1 MSSVRLKEVDKNYW
15 DIEEGKEGFIKFL
28 ATVGFKR
35 TFKNCSVVIRDTNAI
50 KRYGVFYSDGLVHL
64 DFDCERDLVIVGKI
78 EVYDWIDDNALKI
91 MVETFLDKEFSKL

>member
-1 MSSVRLKEVDKNYW
+1 MGSVRLKEVDENYW
-15 DIEEGKEGFIKFL
+15 DIEEGKEGFRKFL

-35 TFKNCSVVIRDTNAI
+35 TFNNCSVVIRDTNAI
-50 KRYGVFYSDGLVHL
+50 KRYSVFYSDGIVHL

-78 EVYDWIDDNALKI
+78 EVCNNIDSSALKI